1 MRIGSNSFSIFS
13 FKKQSHHI
21 SYLLTHNVHGNLGTQ
36 EDAEQIYLD
45 DELHLS
51 HGNLSQGSPTTIDA
65 SIVDEQRD
73 WRPTSEIGCP
83 LDDRTRRV

>member
-65 SIVDEQRD
+65 SIVNPVFDVSHLILGELAKFRD
-73 WRPTSEIGCP
+73 II
-83 LDDRTRRV
+83 